1 MKYFVSIYE
10 LFRTDTGLENVC
22 PSIDVVNN
30 IVSLRTILSVL
41 RLLIGCPLII
51 NSGYRSEAVNS
62 AVGGVLESKH
72 LLGLAADIR
81 CERMST
87 LKSICKEWYKKGV
100 FSECVIHDNY
110 IHVAI

>member
-1 MKYFVSIYE
+1 MKYYVTIDE
-10 LFRTDTGLENVC
+10 LLKTDTGLENRC
-22 PSIDVVNN
+22 PSIDVANN

-62 AVGGVLESKH
+62 AVGGVPNSNH
-72 LLGLAADIR
+72 LFGLAADVR